1 MLLGGAAA
9 ITASGRIWRNI
20 FTKCGRWPMRWP
32 PLGHGAGED
41 IARGTRIS
49 GEREQAAEPGSRRSS
64 DQDLHAVE
72 DFGRQ
77 DAPQRGCD
85 AKHARRLQ

>member
-9 ITASGRIWRNI
+9 STASGRIWRNI
-20 FTKCGRWPMRWP
+20 FNKMRQMADA
-32 PLGHGAGED
+32 LGHGAGED

-64 DQDLHAVE
+64 DQDLHAVG

-77 DAPQRGCD
+77 YAPQRGCD